1 MNLNKPKFWDSET
14 LSIWSILLLP
24 LSAIYLLILLIKKKI
39 IKENSFNIKI
49 ICVGNIYIGGTGKTS
64 LAVTI
69 ANILKKNN
77 IKYCFIKKLYPD
89 QYDEQKILQNYGKV
103 FLSRERL
110 KSLKEAEKEKYQ
122 FAIFDDGLQDYSI
135 NYDLS
140 FVCFNTINWI
150 GNGMIIPSGPLR
162 ENIKNLKYYNYIVLN
177 GNLEN
182 LELIKKEIYFFN
194 PNIEIIIGK
203 YIPTNLMDFD
213 LNEEYLVFSGI
224 GNHKSFISMLK
235 SYHFKVIKDIEYPDH
250 YIYSKN
256 DINELISIS
265 KKLNSKIIT
274 TEKDFMRIK
283 NQKENKIQFIKS
295 KLEIIDPKKIINA
308 IMRINETH

>member
-1 MNLNKPKFWDSET
+1 MQLKKPKFWDYKKPNL
-14 LSIWSILLLP
+14 LSWLLWP
-24 LSAIYLLILLIKKKI
+24 FSKIIEIYTNIINKKKNHSLV
-39 IKENSFNIKI
+39 KT

-69 ANILKKNN
+69 SNILKENN

-103 FLSRERL
+103 FLSKERL

-122 FAIFDDGLQDYSI
+122 FAIFDDGLQDHSI

-150 GNGMIIPSGPLR
+150 GNGMVIPSGPLR

-213 LNEEYLVFSGI
+213 LNEKYLVFSGI

-235 SYHFKVIKDIEYPDH
+235 SYHFKVVKDIEYPDH
-250 YIYSKN
+250 YTYSKN